1 MWKTFAGNGSG
12 GEFVNQ
18 VFTDIAAGTYT
29 LTFYHRWTNA
39 GNLDYSAGPGPQVT
53 FKKSDGDSGWLD
65 GYAAEVPQG
74 NIGANAEWT
83 ANVHT
88 IEVAEAGT
96 YRMQVYKNG
105 GTNASPNPMNGCL
118 HLDTFS
124 LVYDAEPAPTGDCIV
139 DAFLV
144 SGGSYP
150 SEVSWSISSGDTV
163 VASGDGYDTSVSSF
177 GLSYG
182 DSITITLN
190 DSWGDG
196 WNGASLSVGG
206 VEYTI
211 DSGYDAI
218 YSPEDICSPDCSVDA
233 FLVSGGSYPSEVS
246 WSISSGDAVVAS
258 GVGSDTSTVTTFGL
272 AEGDTYT
279 ITLNDSWGD
288 GWNGASLSV
297 GGVEYTIDSGYDA
310 VFEGVCSLDPV
321 PAMEIQGVMDFSL
334 PSNAGKAIH
343 LVTTGDIDDLS
354 AYTVSIYANGATSPF
369 RSVTLPAETAA
380 AGEHILI
387 YRDLDAMGAYMD
399 ISGFTKT
406 YDGTALHESGSAFPT
421 QNGNDAI
428 ELTMGDNSVDVMGV
442 IGDNPDTT
450 GDGCDYTT
458 DPDCWDHEDGWAY
471 KVDGTFVYS
480 EVNCTDGTST
490 SCESSCPYPF
500 IADACPFVPTIIDG
514 AACLDFE
521 GDSATDGWRFQDLG
535 GADSDWQ
542 LDTPALNG
550 DNSLGHGYIPSS
562 IAFQD
567 IAVSPT
573 FNTSAMTDAQLRYSE
588 YMNWSSYGTANY
600 VMYTL
605 DDPATLDP
613 ATANVVILDTEINAA
628 AEDTWVERVFDLPEA
643 EQVTLLFYYVG
654 TNGHDWNIDDVCVE
668 EVPPPPFHDV
678 TFNVDARNII
688 VHDRGLYMG
697 GGVLGGSDAV
707 PMSDDDGDGIWTA
720 TLNLQEGTTGEW
732 IFLNSPGDGG
742 DWGTKENLEGQAC
755 ATGQYNDR
763 AVPAFDADNLVFNYC
778 FGVCNDTNTFC
789 AEQVVRHDVTFTVG
803 TADIEVGSV
812 STILAF

>member
-1 MWKTFAGNGSG
+1 MKTTQFLTNIKFWQSSLVALLFLFSFTVNSQSIGDDLMAASNGALSTTSDDAVNGVDGQGGGCVPCGWSGAAGVNYAPTTGGHGPVHSGDRMWKTFAGNGG
-12 GEFVNQ
+12 NGEFVNQ

-53 FKKSDGDSGWLD
+53 FKKSDGNSGWLD

-74 NIGANAEWT
+74 NIGADAEWT

-105 GTNASPNPMNGCL
+105 GTGANPNPMNGCL

-124 LVYDAEPAPTGDCIV
+124 LTYDAEPAPTGDCIV

-144 SGGSYP
+144 SGGGYP
-150 SEVSWSISSGDTV
+150 SEVSWSVLSGDTV
-163 VASGDGYDTSVSSF
+163 VASGDGYDTSVTSF

-182 DSITITLN
+182 ESITINLV
-190 DSWGDG
+190 DSYGDG

-206 VEYTI
+206 VEYTFS
-211 DSGYDAI
+211 SGTDA
-218 YSPEDICSPDCSVDA
+218 SFVPEDICSPDCSVEA
-233 FLVSGGSYPSEVS
+233 VLLNGGGYPSEVS

-279 ITLNDSWGD
+279 ITLTDSYGD
-288 GWNGASLSV
+288 GWNGAILSV
-297 GGVEYTIDSGYDA
+297 GGVEYTFSSGSEA

-321 PAMEIQGVMDFSL
+321 PALELTGITDFSTGG
-334 PSNAGKAIH
+334 SSGKAIH
-343 LVTTGDIDDLS
+343 VTATADIESLAVYGLGVANNGGGTDGEEYVFEDI
-354 AYTVSIYANGATSPF
+354 AVANGANILVAREPDVMLAYLANTSATPLF
-369 RSVTLPAETAA
+369 DHVLLASSS
-380 AGEHILI
+380 
-387 YRDLDAMGAYMD
+387 
-399 ISGFTKT
+399 IS
-406 YDGTALHESGSAFPT
+406 
-421 QNGNDAI
+421 QNGDDAI
-428 ELTMGDNSVDVMGV
+428 ELYFNGSVIEVYGDIDVDG
-442 IGDNPDTT
+442 T
-450 GDGCDYTT
+450 GEPWEYLDS
-458 DPDCWDHEDGWAY
+458 WAY
-471 KVDGTFVYS
+471 KVDGAWTVGGID
-480 EVNCTDGTST
+480 CTDDTAT
-490 SCESSCPYPF
+490 SCESSCPYPL
-500 IADACPFVPTIIDG
+500 IADFCPFVPVVIDG

-562 IAFQD
+562 VLFQD

-588 YMNWSSYGTANY
+588 YMNWSSFGDTNY

-613 ATANVVILDTEINAA
+613 ATASVVILDGPGVNAA
-628 AEDTWVERVFDLPEA
+628 AEDTWVEKVFDLPEA
-643 EQVTLLFYYVG
+643 EQVTLLFYYIG
-654 TNGHDWNIDDVCVE
+654 QNAHDWNIDDVCVE
-668 EVPPPPFHDV
+668 EVPPPPFHD
-678 TFNVDARNII
+678 
-688 VHDRGLYMG
+688 
-697 GGVLGGSDAV
+697 
-707 PMSDDDGDGIWTA
+707 
-720 TLNLQEGTTGEW
+720 
-732 IFLNSPGDGG
+732 
-742 DWGTKENLEGQAC
+742 
-755 ATGQYNDR
+755 
-763 AVPAFDADNLVFNYC
+763 
-778 FGVCNDTNTFC
+778 
-789 AEQVVRHDVTFTVG
+789 
-803 TADIEVGSV
+803 
-812 STILAF
+812 